1 MVVAIAIIWFRLLAS
16 VRFVTSLPV
25 QSWLFI
31 VFFFFFF
38 NFISDSCGQEAKPT
52 IVTSPVEGKKNK
64 TGHHSI
70 SFNRQ
75 LWNSLMTV

>member
-31 VFFFFFF
+31 VFFFFF
-38 NFISDSCGQEAKPT
+38 NFIRDSCGQEAKPT
-52 IVTSPVEGKKNK
+52 TVTSPVEGKKIKLDITASHLTDNF
-64 TGHHSI
+64 GIHS
-70 SFNRQ
+70 
-75 LWNSLMTV
+75 